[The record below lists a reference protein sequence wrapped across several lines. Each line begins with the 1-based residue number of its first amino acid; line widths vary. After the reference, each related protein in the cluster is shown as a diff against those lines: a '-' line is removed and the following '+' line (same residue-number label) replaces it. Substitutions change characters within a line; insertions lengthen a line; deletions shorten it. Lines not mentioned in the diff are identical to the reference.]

1 MFIDKISNPGH
12 GLFNIMDITN
22 KSLSLEPE
30 AIVGDVIRST
40 TKKTLGYDNCHIAQ

>member
-30 AIVGDVIRST
+30 AVVGDV
-40 TKKTLGYDNCHIAQ
+40 KKTLGYDNCHIAQ